1 MTRVIQWATGVTGMM
16 SVRHVLRRPDLD
28 LVGVRVYHP
37 GKAGVDAGTL
47 CGLAEAGIF
56 ASADRDAVIG
66 TDADVVLYMGKV
78 ETDTPG
84 CFADVCDLLASGK
97 NVIATGSRFI
107 HPRSLHESLAD
118 GIKKACAVGG
128 SSFLGLG
135 LYPGFVGESLVP
147 ILSRLTQRT
156 GRINI
161 REVLNYSTYASHDLI
176 FNAMGF
182 GHDPD
187 DTTPLLSN
195 TEYAASAWIG
205 SATVVAQA
213 LGLEIRGVEGYRDVV
228 TTPRTLSVAAG
239 EIPAGTV
246 GAMRFG
252 VVVDCGEIVL
262 SVEHLTR
269 MADDLAPDWPTE
281 IGYEVVFE
289 GEPNMRI
296 HLVVGSEAEDHA
308 AQGCLATA
316 MHAVNAIPAV
326 LAAPP
331 GLYDLSTI
339 APFAAHWTRAPGAQM
354 KSDPP
359 STLTVA
365 PVT

>member
-1 MTRVIQWATGVTGMM
+1 MPRVIQWATGVTGMM
-16 SVRHVLRRPDLD
+16 SLRHVIGRRDLD
-28 LVGVRVYHP
+28 LVGVRVYDDA
-37 GKAGVDAGTL
+37 KAGVDAGIL
-47 CGLAEAGIF
+47 CGVGEIGLRATAN
-56 ASADRDAVIG
+56 RDEIIN

-97 NVIATGSRFI
+97 DVVATGSRFI

-118 GIKKACAVGG
+118 GIESACTAGN

-135 LYPGFVGESLVP
+135 LYPGFVGESLAP
-147 ILSRLTQRT
+147 LLSRLTQRT
-156 GRINI
+156 SRISV

-182 GHDPD
+182 GHTPD

-205 SATVVAQA
+205 SATVLAQA
-213 LGLEIRGVEGYRDVV
+213 LGLQIRSVEGFREVV
-228 TTPRTLSVAAG
+228 TTPEALTVAAG

-252 VVVDCGEIVL
+252 VTVDCGETTM

-269 MADDLAPDWPTE
+269 MADDLAPHWPTE
-281 IGYEVVFE
+281 IGYEVTFE
-289 GEPNMRI
+289 GEPNLRL
-296 HLVVGSEAEDHA
+296 HLEIGSHDEDHA
-308 AQGCLATA
+308 EQGCLATA
-316 MHAVNAIPAV
+316 MHAINAIPAV
-326 LAAPP
+326 IAAGP

-339 APFAAHWTRAPGAQM
+339 APFVAHWTNR
-354 KSDPP
+354 S
-359 STLTVA
+359 
-365 PVT
+365 VT

>member
-16 SVRHVLRRPDLD
+16 SLRHILGRPDLE
-28 LVGVRVYHP
+28 LAAVRVYDP
-37 GKAGVDAGTL
+37 AKAGLDAGTL
-47 CGLAEAGIF
+47 CGLAEAGVLT
-56 ASADRDAVIG
+56 SADRDAVIA

-97 NVIATGSRFI
+97 NVVATGSRFV

-118 GIKKACAVGG
+118 GIEKACRAGG

-135 LYPGFVGESLVP
+135 LYPGFVGESLAP
-147 ILSRLTQRT
+147 ILSRLTERT
-156 GRINI
+156 DRISV

-182 GHDPD
+182 GHAPD
-187 DTTPLLSN
+187 DTTPLLTN
-195 TEYAASAWIG
+195 RDYAASAWIG
-205 SATVVAQA
+205 SATVLAQA
-213 LGLEIRGVEGYRDVV
+213 LGLEIHSVEGFREVA
-228 TTPRTLSVAAG
+228 TTPRALTVAAG

-252 VVVDCGEIVL
+252 VVVDCGETTI

-269 MADDLAPDWPTE
+269 MADDLAPEWPTE
-281 IGYEVVFE
+281 IGYAVSFE
-289 GEPNMRI
+289 GKPSMNL
-296 HLVVGSEAEDHA
+296 HLVIGSPGEDHA
-308 AQGCLATA
+308 EQGCLATA
-316 MHAVNAIPAV
+316 MHAINAVPAV
-326 LAAPP
+326 VAAEP

-339 APFAAHWTRAPGAQM
+339 APFVAHWTERGVV
-354 KSDPP
+354 STTPP
-359 STLTVA
+359 PA
-365 PVT
+365 GGCN

>member
-1 MTRVIQWATGVTGMM
+1 MTRVIQWATGITGMM
-16 SVRHVLRRPDLD
+16 SLRHVIGRPDLE
-28 LVGVRVYHP
+28 LVGVRVYDP
-37 GKAGVDAGTL
+37 AKSGVDAGTL
-47 CGLAEAGIF
+47 CGTDEVGVTTTD
-56 ASADRDAVIG
+56 DRDAMLK

-78 ETDTPG
+78 ETDTEG

-97 NVIATGSRFI
+97 NVVATGSRFT
-107 HPRSLHESLAD
+107 HPRSLHEALAES
-118 GIKKACAVGG
+118 IESACRAGN

-135 LYPGFVGESLVP
+135 LYPGFFGESLGPV
-147 ILSRLTQRT
+147 LSRLTQST
-156 GRINI
+156 SHISV
-161 REVLNYSTYASHDLI
+161 REVLNYSTYASHDLV

-182 GHDPD
+182 GHAPD

-205 SATVVAQA
+205 SATVLAQA
-213 LGLEIRGVEGYRDVV
+213 LGLEIHSVEGFREVA
-228 TTPRTLSVAAG
+228 TTPRALTVAAG

-252 VVVDCGEIVL
+252 VEIDCGKTTM

-281 IGYEVVFE
+281 IGYEIVFE
-289 GEPNMRI
+289 GEPNLRLHM
-296 HLVVGSEAEDHA
+296 VVGSHDEDHA

-316 MHAVNAIPAV
+316 MHAINAIPTV
-326 LAAPP
+326 LAAAP

-339 APFAAHWTRAPGAQM
+339 APFVAHWTNR
-354 KSDPP
+354 
-359 STLTVA
+359 
-365 PVT
+365 

>member
-16 SVRHVLRRPDLD
+16 SLRHVIGRPDLD
-28 LVGVRVYHP
+28 LVGVRVYDP
-37 GKAGVDAGTL
+37 AKSGVDAGTL
-47 CGLAEAGIF
+47 CGMDEVGVIATDDRQSLIDAEADI
-56 ASADRDAVIG
+56 
-66 TDADVVLYMGKV
+66 VLYMGKV
-78 ETDTPG
+78 ETDTEG

-97 NVIATGSRFI
+97 NVVATGSRFI
-107 HPRSLHESLAD
+107 HPRSLHEALAEA
-118 GIKKACAVGG
+118 IESACRAGS

-135 LYPGFVGESLVP
+135 LYPGFFGESLGPV
-147 ILSRLTQRT
+147 LSRLTQKT
-156 GRINI
+156 SHISV
-161 REVLNYSTYASHDLI
+161 REVLNYSTYASHDLV

-182 GHDPD
+182 GHAPD

-205 SATVVAQA
+205 SATVLAQA
-213 LGLEIRGVEGYRDVV
+213 LGLEIRSVEGFREVA
-228 TTPRTLSVAAG
+228 TTPRALTVAAG

-252 VVVDCGEIVL
+252 VEVDCGETTM

-289 GEPNMRI
+289 GEPNLRLHM
-296 HLVVGSEAEDHA
+296 VVGSHDEDHA

-326 LAAPP
+326 IAAEP
-331 GLYDLSTI
+331 GLYDVSTI
-339 APFAAHWTRAPGAQM
+339 APFVAHWTNR
-354 KSDPP
+354 
-359 STLTVA
+359 
-365 PVT
+365 

>member
-16 SVRHVLRRPDLD
+16 SLRHILGRPDLD
-28 LVGVRVYHP
+28 LVGVRVYDP
-37 GKAGVDAGTL
+37 EKAGVDAGIL
-47 CGLAEAGIF
+47 CGLDEAGVVTT
-56 ASADRDAVIG
+56 ADRDAIIDA
-66 TDADVVLYMGKV
+66 DADVVLYMGKV

-97 NVIATGSRFI
+97 NVVATGSRFI
-107 HPRSLHESLAD
+107 HPRSLHDSLAD
-118 GIKKACAVGG
+118 GIEKACRAGV

-135 LYPGFVGESLVP
+135 LYPGFVGETLAPV
-147 ILSRLTQRT
+147 LSRLTQRT
-156 GRINI
+156 SRIDI

-182 GHDPD
+182 GHHPD
-187 DTTPLLSN
+187 DTTPLLTN

-213 LGLEIRGVEGYRDVV
+213 LGLEIRGVEGFREVA
-228 TTPRTLSVAAG
+228 TTPRALSVAAG

-252 VVVDCGEIVL
+252 VVVDCGETTL
-262 SVEHLTR
+262 AVEHLTR

-281 IGYEVVFE
+281 IGYEVTFQ

-296 HLVVGSEAEDHA
+296 HLVIGAEDQDHA
-308 AQGCLATA
+308 EQGCLATA

-326 LAAPP
+326 LVAEP

-339 APFAAHWTRAPGAQM
+339 SPFVAHWTQRPA
-354 KSDPP
+354 
-359 STLTVA
+359 VA
-365 PVT
+365 